1 MNSTYS
7 VRSGLRAFT
16 LLAALG
22 AGLAGCHTGAEIDA
36 GRAFP
41 MAKDQSVR
49 ADIQV
54 LRDVTHI
61 TFTNTTATDLPAGV
75 IWANSAYAREFPGLR
90 VGDTITLD
98 LREFRNQFHE
108 KFRAGGFFST
118 ERPHELVRVQI
129 ETPDSLIGLTVVPGE
144 LE

>member
-1 MNSTYS
+1 AHRGVGVPGEAGLEEGGVEAGDQRRDARVQAMFAGDGGGVDVLGARRDGWGWGRRVVAVAGHSGEYRPVNSTYS

-61 TFTNTTATDLPAGV
+61 TFTNTTATDLPAG
-75 IWANSAYAREFPGLR
+75 
-90 VGDTITLD
+90 
-98 LREFRNQFHE
+98 
-108 KFRAGGFFST
+108 
-118 ERPHELVRVQI
+118 
-129 ETPDSLIGLTVVPGE
+129 
-144 LE
+144 